1 MARKENA
8 FIISLCVIFVLEDT
22 QQLVDDIFISE
33 SEWHQVISNIA
44 HSLWDP
50 TRANTVIMLC
60 CSSLMTHTI
69 FILSKRFECQ
79 PQRFLSSHAQ
89 LIISI
94 QILVLHQTKRSNRMS
109 PAMHFDKTCSTKST
123 NYALRRWRSLDI
135 LTASG
140 KSKRSRSINVF
151 FIHFLNS
158 SITSVRMA
166 AIFF

>member
-22 QQLVDDIFISE
+22 QQLVHDIFFSE

-44 HSLWDP
+44 HSLWDH

-69 FILSKRFECQ
+69 FILSKRYECQ
-79 PQRFLSSHAQ
+79 PKRFLSSHAQ

-109 PAMHFDKTCSTKST
+109 PAMHFDKTCSTNST
-123 NYALRRWRSLDI
+123 NEALRRWKSLDI
-135 LTASG
+135 QLLRARAKGQGQSM
-140 KSKRSRSINVF
+140 F
-151 FIHFLNS
+151 F
-158 SITSVRMA
+158 
-166 AIFF
+166 FFYSFS

>member
-22 QQLVDDIFISE
+22 QQLVHDIFFSE

-69 FILSKRFECQ
+69 FILSKRYECQ
-79 PQRFLSSHAQ
+79 PKRFLSSHAQ

-94 QILVLHQTKRSNRMS
+94 QILVLHQTIYIN
-109 PAMHFDKTCSTKST
+109 AQIEC
-123 NYALRRWRSLDI
+123 LRRCISIKLVLRI
-135 LTASG
+135 LRI
-140 KSKRSRSINVF
+140 KRFEDGRALIFNCFGQEQKVKVNQCF
-151 FIHFLNS
+151 FSYSFS
-158 SITSVRMA
+158 
-166 AIFF
+166 